1 MSETVFTNARV
12 VTRDREFVGSV
23 VVRDG
28 RIAQAEPGASAA
40 AGAID
45 LEGDYLVPGLVEL
58 HTDNLEKHFAPRPGV
73 RWPGRA
79 AVMAHDAQIAA
90 AGITTVFD
98 ALALGDVFYGSSR
111 IEGLAEMHAGICRA
125 RDTGLLK
132 ADHHL
137 HLRCEL
143 SFKQVLELFERLMD
157 GELVRLVSIMDH
169 TPGQRQFVDV
179 AKYRLY
185 YQKKY
190 TMSDAEFDAFLAS
203 RREAQAKYSVMHRR
217 AILEHAKARDFVLAS
232 HDDATLAHVTESASD
247 GMSIAEFPTTLEAAR
262 ASRERGLAVLLG
274 APNVV
279 LGGSQSGN
287 IAARDLAAE
296 GLLDI
301 VSSDY
306 VPMSLMQAPFLLAQA
321 GVGLDLPAAI
331 RLASYNPARAMGLDD
346 RGEIA
351 AGQRADL
358 ARVRVVDEMPIVR
371 SVWRD
376 GARVV

>member
-1 MSETVFTNARV
+1 MTEMVFTNARV
-12 VTRDREFVGSV
+12 VTRDREFAGSV

-28 RIAQAEPGASAA
+28 VIARAEPGASAA
-40 AGAID
+40 AGATD

-111 IEGLAEMHAGICRA
+111 IEGLADMHAGICRA

-143 SFKQVLELFERLMD
+143 SFAQVLELFERLMD

-190 TMSDAEFDAFLAS
+190 TMSDAEFEAFLAN

-217 AILEHAKARDFVLAS
+217 AILDRAKARGFVLAS
-232 HDDATLAHVTESASD
+232 HDDATLAHVTESADD

-306 VPMSLMQAPFLLAQA
+306 VPMSLMQAPFVLAQA

-351 AGQRADL
+351 PGQRADL

-371 SVWRD
+371 SVWRG